1 MTGPAGMLLRP
12 PVGGERPRLAVLD
25 QIELSTPLDPYLA
38 LRALATYCGCSVKWL
53 RQRLADP
60 THPLPCYRV
69 AGKILVRR
77 SEFDAW
83 IERFRRIGDREL
95 VRLLRDVLE
104 EDGR

>member
-12 PVGGERPRLAVLD
+12 QVGGERPRLAVLD

-38 LRALATYCGCSVKWL
+38 LRALAIYCGCSVKWL

-83 IERFRRIGDREL
+83 IERFRQIGDREL
-95 VRLLRDVLE
+95 GRLLRDVLE
-104 EDGR
+104 ENGR